1 MTQYNATITI
11 KFNVQKNKYQ
21 ANVLTQRQSQY
32 LDYLIYSSF
41 QGANRLFV
49 LSFEDNAVRTWNIE
63 YCLPILEM
71 MDQKVLNNGQNFF
84 DQLVKNDIR
93 IYENIQKVI
102 MGQGDDYTTSC
113 SLDYPYFKE
122 TTRSLQH
129 TQENK
134 EAFYFK
140 GNLQGF

>member
-1 MTQYNATITI
+1 MIQYNATITI

-71 MDQKVLNNGQNFF
+71 MD
-84 DQLVKNDIR
+84 
-93 IYENIQKVI
+93 
-102 MGQGDDYTTSC
+102 
-113 SLDYPYFKE
+113 
-122 TTRSLQH
+122 
-129 TQENK
+129 
-134 EAFYFK
+134 
-140 GNLQGF
+140 